1 LFNFG
6 SGANTLAATGEESLE
21 PFFFSSGS
29 FNIFGQQFLK
39 VTNLTLTINNNLQD
53 KRFVGMGNKDVKV
66 AIPSQRT
73 YELSFT
79 ALVTDDKLFEEIF
92 TETEVASA
100 SSTIDLQ
107 FDKVAPD
114 GTVNEQIILKFQ
126 DYHLSG
132 SNWTIPEDKGPIT
145 VEATVMPRQLNT
157 CTVKTHWIL
166 QG

>member
-1 LFNFG
+1 
-6 SGANTLAATGEESLE
+6 
-21 PFFFSSGS
+21 
-29 FNIFGQQFLK
+29 
-39 VTNLTLTINNNLQD
+39 
-53 KRFVGMGNKDVKV
+53 
-66 AIPSQRT
+66 
-73 YELSFT
+73 
-79 ALVTDDKLFEEIF
+79 VTDDKLFEEIF